1 MLAPQALTARAVDRT
16 IAPLMP
22 AVRRV
27 SLLGLRSSDRDQVV
41 AALST
46 QRSEAARYVVAGL
59 MDEADVLVAD
69 ANDKASVQLVLATD
83 RLSGTLFVG
92 GPPPAGSV
100 ACISRPIEAEHL
112 LRELDFLVA
121 APRSLAA
128 AHLSAVAAAPWKGPK
143 RLRMAAARATVTAD
157 PALHA
162 LLVDDNESALLDLE
176 TRLRPYGL
184 VTECAQGSA
193 RAIERLAHA
202 HFDLVFLA
210 VNHGTHSKLDGL
222 ALCQH
227 IKRQQPRLAL
237 ASSVVLMSTHHSHTD
252 RVRGN
257 LAGCDA
263 YLAKP
268 LDDTELHVLM
278 QRHGLQRRTPA
289 EGEHRADL
297 APEV

>member
-1 MLAPQALTARAVDRT
+1 
-16 IAPLMP
+16 MP
-22 AVRRV
+22 ALRRV
-27 SLLGLRSSDRDQVV
+27 SLLGLRSPDREQVM

-46 QRSEAARYVVAGL
+46 QRTEAARYVVAGL

-83 RLSGTLFVG
+83 KLAATLFVG
-92 GPPPAGSV
+92 GPPPPGSV

-121 APRSLAA
+121 APRGLAA

-143 RLRMAAARATVTAD
+143 RLRQAAVQATAD
-157 PALHA
+157 PALRA

-176 TRLRPYGL
+176 TQLRPFGL
-184 VTECAQGSA
+184 VTECALGRG
-193 RAIERLAHA
+193 RAIERLAQG

-210 VNHGTHSKLDGL
+210 VNLGPHTRLDGL

-237 ASSVVLMSTHHSHTD
+237 ASSVILVSAHHSHSD

-268 LDDTELHVLM
+268 LDDRELQVLM
-278 QRHGLQRRTPA
+278 QRHGLRRRAPA
-289 EGEHRADL
+289 EDEHRADL